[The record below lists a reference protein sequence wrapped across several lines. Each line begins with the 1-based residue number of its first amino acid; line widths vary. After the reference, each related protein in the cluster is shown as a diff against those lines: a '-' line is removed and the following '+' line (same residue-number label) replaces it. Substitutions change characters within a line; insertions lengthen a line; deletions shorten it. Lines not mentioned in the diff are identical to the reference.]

1 MHTHRRILKLRNLIR
16 ETLLGFSVAMM
27 AAACGGGGSGTS
39 GSAPTVQISFASAY
53 VAPADS
59 TSLSWTSAGAA
70 SCMASG
76 NWTGSKAISGSQIVT
91 AVSAGSFPYTLT
103 CIGPGGT
110 SVATASLAAGL
121 VLPSSYANKNNA
133 SVVPPAI
140 PTGTPNAFGI
150 ADFFHDGSV
159 SLVAHSLV
167 YNVNEPTTYG
177 NHGQITFYHQ
187 GASGNWIDQTSI
199 LLSNTVGCLHP
210 RKVVIADFNQDGR
223 PDVFFACH
231 GIDVTPFS
239 GEQPHLLLSQANG
252 TYSNVTLPIICYCH
266 GASAADISGDGYPD
280 ILVTDNTVAKTPF
293 FLINNRDGTFTRDLT
308 RLPASLANK
317 QIFSAELVDLAG
329 TGTYDVFLGGN
340 EPGTSGAAL
349 TEFSPTILPNDGSG
363 KFISTTA
370 VNLLVGPSFGL
381 ALDIVYQGGAIYL
394 LKVNNAYTSSQIQKL
409 TYPSLQASVIYSHS
423 GTYAAGPS
431 WLDWII
437 PRNGQIVSEDA
448 AFGVSIPQ

>member
-1 MHTHRRILKLRNLIR
+1 M
-16 ETLLGFSVAMM
+16 
-27 AAACGGGGSGTS
+27 
-39 GSAPTVQISFASAY
+39 
-53 VAPADS
+53 
-59 TSLSWTSAGAA
+59 
-70 SCMASG
+70 
-76 NWTGSKAISGSQIVT
+76 
-91 AVSAGSFPYTLT
+91 
-103 CIGPGGT
+103 
-110 SVATASLAAGL
+110 
-121 VLPSSYANKNNA
+121 
-133 SVVPPAI
+133 
-140 PTGTPNAFGI
+140 
-150 ADFFHDGSV
+150 
-159 SLVAHSLV
+159 
-167 YNVNEPTTYG
+167 
-177 NHGQITFYHQ
+177 
-187 GASGNWIDQTSI
+187 
-199 LLSNTVGCLHP
+199 
-210 RKVVIADFNQDGR
+210 
-223 PDVFFACH
+223 
-231 GIDVTPFS
+231 
-239 GEQPHLLLSQANG
+239 LLSQANG